1 MGWATFRAI
10 FSQTH
15 LVTLAEDEARVK
27 SFNVHIAK
35 FFFGTFEK
43 LIFTLSTFESC

>member
-15 LVTLAEDEARVK
+15 LVTLIGTHMEIVLCLEITDQIDSK
-27 SFNVHIAK
+27 K
-35 FFFGTFEK
+35 FF
-43 LIFTLSTFESC
+43 L